1 MGQAIH
7 SFPWKATP
15 STLGKP
21 EIETFLSHLAVDR
34 DVSAS
39 TQYQALSALLFLYRE
54 VLKKELE
61 YPIDSIRAKRPKRI
75 PTVMTR
81 EEVQKIIGRLP
92 DRQESID
99 GEIAVR

>member
-1 MGQAIH
+1 MG
-7 SFPWKATP
+7 
-15 STLGKP
+15 ST

-39 TQYQALSALLFLYRE
+39 TQNQALSALLFLYRE

-81 EEVQKIIGRLP
+81 EEVQKIIGRLTGKN
-92 DRQESID
+92 QLM
-99 GEIAVR
+99 AKLL